1 MLEPGCFFVEK
12 IFFVPV
18 IEIILFVLLSMTMDA
33 ILGFD
38 LFENYTYE
46 IIRKHKEKEEIISS
60 PINKS
65 QALIKFEDLTTKN
78 NEIYEYYIR
87 FTDISSKETFE
98 SNHITLKSF

>member
-1 MLEPGCFFVEK
+1 MPKSNNPNFYLNIFNEENKKPILEFN
-12 IFFVPV
+12 
-18 IEIILFVLLSMTMDA
+18 S
-33 ILGFD
+33 
-38 LFENYTYE
+38 FENYKYE